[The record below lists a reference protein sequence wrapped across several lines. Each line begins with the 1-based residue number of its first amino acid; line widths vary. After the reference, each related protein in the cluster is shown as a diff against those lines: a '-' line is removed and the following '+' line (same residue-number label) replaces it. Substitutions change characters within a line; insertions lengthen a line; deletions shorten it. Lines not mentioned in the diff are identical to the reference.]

1 MRKLEREMLGAL
13 KEGRAWRGANTSVTA
28 DGTVYLHGNRI
39 AYMQDGQLAADLATF
54 AQWPTVTTRSRLRAL
69 GLSCPYVKLP
79 RRGVK

>member
-39 AYMQDGQLAADLATF
+39 AYREGGVLVPDLVTF

-69 GLSCPYVKLP
+69 GLSYPYVKLP
-79 RRGVK
+79 W